1 LQFAGQG
8 FEDVS
13 ALASLILLQEMM
25 MGEEYAMLSHSSVK
39 LTTPNTPTVAL
50 RTAGSNETPLSPTS
64 GTLYISITATNYY
77 GETAASAINS
87 SITLTTG
94 SVVDV
99 TIPPVSAGLQY
110 NIYAST
116 TSGAG
121 NQYRIATGVGG
132 IRYTLQGAIP
142 ATGVTAPTV
151 DTGTGAN
158 TRMEGIIPTLTGKS
172 ATSSVYPAGW
182 QGGYYN
188 PSVGTH
194 LSYNAI
200 YTALDGLWESVYT
213 NPGAFRADPAEI
225 VGDGGDLMRLS
236 TDIISQGAATN
247 YRLFLDQPD
256 VGGVKIG
263 AAVSQFQNP
272 ITRSILN
279 LVVHPWLT
287 QGTALLNL
295 PGPLSSDGKMGSA
308 LFGEP
313 RRYRG
318 IPSISNACWCVETVC
333 AGPDMTLIMRHYVI
347 DVSGQET
354 VRSYE
359 MVNRK
364 SLAEMTKPSN
374 YVT

>member
-1 LQFAGQG
+1 MIVPTANA
-8 FEDVS
+8 VVTKW
-13 ALASLILLQEMM
+13 
-25 MGEEYAMLSHSSVK
+25 GEEYAMLSHSSVK
-39 LTTPNTPTVAL
+39 LTTPSAPTCTL
-50 RTAGSNETPLSPTS
+50 RTAGSNETPLSPTT
-64 GTLYISITATNYY
+64 GTLYVTVTATNYY
-77 GETAASAINS
+77 GETAASAANS

-99 TIPPVSAGLQY
+99 TIPYVNAGLQY

-132 IRYTLQGAIP
+132 VRYTLQGVIP
-142 ATGVTAPTV
+142 STGTVAPLT

-172 ATSSVYPAGW
+172 ATSSVYPTGW

-188 PSVGTH
+188 PNVGTH
-194 LSYNAI
+194 LSYGAI
-200 YTALDGLWESVYT
+200 YSALDGLWESVYT

-272 ITRSILN
+272 ITRSVLN

-287 QGTALLNL
+287 QGTALLQTYQL
-295 PGPLSSDGKMGSA
+295 PQTWTNVA
-308 LFGEP
+308 
-313 RRYRG
+313 
-318 IPSISNACWCVETVC
+318 NAFSC
-333 AGPDMTLIMRHYVI
+333 AV
-347 DVSGQET
+347 
-354 VRSYE
+354 
-359 MVNRK
+359 
-364 SLAEMTKPSN
+364 A
-374 YVT
+374 